1 MPKPH
6 KNIFMPQ
13 KKKSSVR
20 QSKPLAETP
29 VSGLSGM
36 HPKTRRSLAER
47 MAKNNAE
54 MRKYQHKAEDRRAGK
69 SKVSE
74 KHNRLGSSFTSEM

>member
-1 MPKPH
+1 
-6 KNIFMPQ
+6 MPQ
-13 KKKSSVR
+13 DKPKKKTAVR
-20 QSKPLAETP
+20 ESKPLAETP

-54 MRKYQHKAEDRRAGK
+54 MKKYQYRADDRRAGK
-69 SKVSE
+69 SVKKE
-74 KHNRLGSSFTSEM
+74 KHNRLGSSFTSDM

>member
-1 MPKPH
+1 
-6 KNIFMPQ
+6 MPQ
-13 KKKSSVR
+13 EKPKKKTAVR
-20 QSKPLAETP
+20 ESKPLAETP

-54 MRKYQHKAEDRRAGK
+54 MKKYQYRADDRRAGK
-69 SKVSE
+69 SVKKE
-74 KHNRLGSSFTSEM
+74 KFNRLGSSFTSDM